1 MSITVISADWDTLP
15 NEMLPAMKQHLRI
28 DNTFDDVFIE
38 DAIRRAIDHFQRV
51 TEITVFAT
59 EYLWEP
65 DALGWCAGTI
75 RSPITPI
82 SEFAADVDGIRRFR
96 RLPVQHQQRAR
107 RADLYW
113 TDRYAAGLGLT
124 LTSGY
129 PSADL
134 VPPGMRDVIF
144 RLAAT
149 LFENREI
156 LVPSG
161 QFLTP
166 GWLEQVMG
174 PYWLPR
180 A

>member
-15 NEMLPAMKQHLRI
+15 NELLAAMKQHLRV

-65 DALGWCAGTI
+65 DAPGWCGGTI

-82 SEFAADVDGIRRFR
+82 NDFAAEADGSDVS
-96 RLPVQHQQRAR
+96 
-107 RADLYW
+107 ADYGFSTNSLHGVLIYYLHGP
-113 TDRYAAGLGLT
+113 YAAGVGLT